1 MKKTLLFIVIA
12 FFSAA
17 NFCSVTQA
25 QTIIGGTED
34 QVSSPTEGVINSTFV
49 DEPTMKGDL
58 LQMLANFMTYV
69 KNDYQDA
76 SATNSAGE
84 ACGYFKG
91 ENTAG
96 SNEQGVRPNAD
107 LSMICAFLYK
117 YGQGKVTLPSGVTWA
132 DVNKM
137 ARKSLIFAYSTH
149 KANKLKTCAAGDYWG
164 STSGTDYVWES
175 SLWSMSVAYS
185 AYFQYDSLTTTQK
198 QYVANLVKAECNYE
212 LNRTIPTGFSGDTK
226 AEENGWE
233 TNILSCALGLYP
245 NDALAPQWYDR
256 LRAFAINCYSQ
267 IDDATDATVID
278 PDYNSKTVKDLY
290 IGKNLFDDYTLQNHN
305 YFHSSYQNVVM
316 QELGEGFLAMKLF
329 QTGMIGTEKWKTNA
343 LLHNDQKVM
352 DNVLNELALADGE
365 LAMPNG
371 NDWSLFLYDQ
381 ITSYTTMACFL
392 KDPNALMLENQV
404 YKYIKA
410 RQTTTTDGS
419 WLLRADVGARR
430 MGVEA
435 HRVMM
440 TWLMHEMASTASMT
454 PSSWSDF
461 RKNHEAAKLF
471 TSQNIVKA
479 YTKDRFTCFSWSTG
493 ISSYTGYFTPNSPD
507 KNKIVVPYRMNNTGN
522 ILGWYLVSGKATNA
536 TPVTTGIYNLKGNS
550 YTMNGVINT
559 NDASLTNNFAIY
571 STPGNALIYLDYV
584 KANSAVTIT
593 GARGGLLAISTDN
606 LTKLQRTIYHS
617 NGRYQTNG
625 SSTVTFATS
634 WANIDNQIAVVTPG
648 VSSMA
653 FGDRASNNSIYT
665 TNFYPF
671 YSTTSRTV
679 AGGDVVDRR
688 QMIYYSAISSDQTSN
703 FAGKAIVLR
712 DSLPAGWNG
721 VIATDPDS
729 IRYMLVSN
737 FVGTTTADMKAIG
750 FAEGAPV
757 FSVPTDIS
765 GGKSIAHFTLPASRS
780 VGNALR
786 VFVTSGNITAQQGT
800 DSTSTYLTNSTASV
814 KAVDLMIITA
824 GAKITGTVNVPANSR
839 VLVTVKNGA
848 LVRTDAPLPQEPTN
862 DITVLALKNAGF
874 DSAPVTYNV
883 AGALNTSAVNMW
895 AGLGYTSAYAYNL
908 TGWTNRSVVASNA
921 TFTATFAY
929 GSLAKFNSI
938 NIPSVDKNGNNSGAC
953 LGASSG
959 WGTTNAV
966 QFTQKVLLPSGNYKM
981 NYDVY
986 NGNTAAATVVS
997 NLTGFRNASAN
1008 WYDATTSFTASV
1020 WTTST
1025 AATLFSSPFQ
1035 GEVSI
1040 GACCS
1045 NAGSA
1050 AGPKL
1055 LYDNIRILTDQ
1066 SVESAESFY
1075 WNNAK
1080 DSAQAAMN
1088 RYPSVTSGDLYT
1100 NLQTA
1105 LLQTYTTIDACATAV
1120 QTLQDATARFLA
1132 GAALSSGV
1140 ASENDFGIHI
1150 YPNPA
1155 STHLTISGADRKAT
1169 VEIIN
1174 SEGRT
1179 LYNAAT
1185 SEKNI
1190 ALNGFSSGLYIVKI
1204 SEESSQ
1210 TLKKIIVKN

>member
-1 MKKTLLFIVIA
+1 MKIKLLFAILCI
-12 FFSAA
+12 SI
-17 NFCSVTQA
+17 SMQA

-49 DEPTMKGDL
+49 NEPTMKGDL
-58 LQMLANFMTYV
+58 LQMLANFMNYV
-69 KNDYQDA
+69 KTDYQDA
-76 SATNSAGE
+76 SSNNSTGE
-84 ACGYFKG
+84 TCGYFKG

-117 YGQGKVTLPSGVTWA
+117 YGKDKVTLPSGVTWG

-137 ARKSLIFAYSTH
+137 ARRSLIFAYSTH
-149 KANKLKTCAAGDYWG
+149 KANKLKACSGGDYWG

-185 AYFQYDSLTTTQK
+185 AYFQYDSLTTVQK
-198 QYVANLVKAECNYE
+198 QYVANMVKAECNYE
-212 LNRTIPTGFSGDTK
+212 LNRTIPTNYSLDTE
-226 AEENGWE
+226 AESNGWE
-233 TNILSCALGLYP
+233 ADILSCALGLYP
-245 NDALAPQWYDR
+245 NDALASQWYDR
-256 LRAFAINCYSQ
+256 LRAFAINSYSQ

-278 PDYNSKTVKDLY
+278 PDYDSKTVKDLY
-290 IGKNLFDDYTLQNHN
+290 VGKNLFDDFTLQNHN
-305 YFHSSYQNVVM
+305 YFHMSYQNVVM
-316 QELGEGFLAMKLF
+316 QELGEGLLAMKMF
-329 QTGMIGTEKWKTNA
+329 QTGINGSEKWKTNA
-343 LLHNDQKVM
+343 LVHNDQNVM
-352 DNVLNELALADGE
+352 DKVLNEFALADGE

-392 KDPNALMLENQV
+392 NDPNALMLENQA

-419 WLLRADVGARR
+419 WLLRPDVGARR

-454 PSSWSDF
+454 PPGWTDF
-461 RKNHEAAKLF
+461 SKNQATAELF
-471 TSQNIVKA
+471 TSQNVVKA
-479 YTKDRFTCFSWSTG
+479 YTKDRFTCFSWASG
-493 ISSYTGYFTPNSPD
+493 ISSYTGYFTQNCPD
-507 KNKIVVPYRMNNTGN
+507 KNKIVVPFKANNTGN

-536 TPVTTGIYNLKGNS
+536 APVTSGIYNLQGNS

-593 GARGGLLAISTDN
+593 GARGGLLAISTDD
-606 LTKLQRTIYHS
+606 LTKLQRTIYHN

-625 SSTVTFATS
+625 AITVNFATT
-634 WANIDNQIAVVTPG
+634 WANIDNQIGIVTPG
-648 VSSMA
+648 ANSMA
-653 FGDRASNNSIYT
+653 FGDRAANNSIYT

-671 YSTTSRTV
+671 YSTASRT
-679 AGGDVVDRR
+679 AASGDVVDRR
-688 QMIYYSAISSDQTSN
+688 QLIYYSGVSSDQTSN
-703 FAGKAIVLR
+703 FASKAMVLR
-712 DSLPAGWNG
+712 DSLPTGWNG

-750 FAEGAPV
+750 FTEGAPV

-765 GGKSIAHFTLPASRS
+765 GGKSTGHFTLPASQS

-786 VFVTSGNITAQQGT
+786 VFITSGSITAQQGI
-800 DSTSTYLTNSTASV
+800 DSISAYLTNNTGLV
-814 KAVDLMIITA
+814 KTVGLSIITTE
-824 GAKITGTVNVPANSR
+824 GKMTGNIDVPANSR
-839 VLVTVKNGA
+839 VLVTVNNGA
-848 LVRTDAPLPQEPTN
+848 LVVADAPLPKEPTN

-874 DSAPVTYNV
+874 DASPVTYNV
-883 AGALNTSAVNMW
+883 AGILNAGAVNIW
-895 AGLGYTSAYAYNL
+895 AGLGYTSAYSYNV
-908 TGWTNRSVVASNA
+908 TDWTNRSVVTSNS

-929 GSLAKFNSI
+929 GSLIKFNSI

-959 WGTTNAV
+959 WGLVNAV
-966 QFTQKVLLPSGNYKM
+966 QFTQKVFLPSGNYKLQ
-981 NYDVY
+981 YDAY
-986 NGNTAAATVVS
+986 NGNTGATTLIS
-997 NLTGFRNASAN
+997 NLTGFRNGSTN
-1008 WYDATTSFTASV
+1008 WYDATTNFTASV

-1025 AATLFSSPFQ
+1025 ASALFTSPFL
-1035 GEVSI
+1035 GEVSV
-1040 GACCS
+1040 GASCS
-1045 NAGSA
+1045 NAGSG

-1055 LYDNIRILTDQ
+1055 FIDNIQILTDQ

-1075 WNNAK
+1075 WNAAK
-1080 DSAQAAMN
+1080 DSAQAALN
-1088 RYPSVTSGDLYT
+1088 RYPSVTSGDLYN

-1105 LLQTYTTIDACATAV
+1105 LIQTYTTINECATAV
-1120 QTLQDATARFLA
+1120 QTLQDATAGFLA
-1132 GAALSSGV
+1132 GAEVPSEV
-1140 ASENDFGIHI
+1140 ASENDFGLRI
-1150 YPNPA
+1150 YPNPV
-1155 STHLTISGADRKAT
+1155 HQI
-1169 VEIIN
+1169 IHIN
-1174 SEGRT
+1174 SKGDVLKLDIYDYEGR
-1179 LYNAAT
+1179 LVYNT
-1185 SEKNI
+1185 MNNVKTINVGSFPKGIYLMKINVQE
-1190 ALNGFSSGLYIVKI
+1190 GVKI
-1204 SEESSQ
+1204 Q
-1210 TLKKIIVKN
+1210 KIEVAN